1 MKLEI
6 FLDYVIFLICFFF
19 TDEILADDDK
29 NTKKFPSETEKQQ
42 SVRDGLIKSGE
53 MTPFGGTLGTVQGAN
68 DSEAAKNELAMND
81 LGTEKSCKESHGF
94 KNKRTESDEKQKYL
108 IRSFADGVKS
118 DSSDDND
125 HEYVPDESELKYS
138 WYEDDPDER
147 EGKMLQRGKK
157 SAAMWKKSLNVSY
170 REDDAVTPKKKKK
183 KRKTARRMGDTKPL
197 DDGSEKVYRQRIR

>member
-1 MKLEI
+1 M
-6 FLDYVIFLICFFF
+6 VFFF
-19 TDEILADDDK
+19 PDEILTDDDK
-29 NTKKFPSETEKQQ
+29 DTKKFPPETEKQQ
-42 SVRDGLIKSGE
+42 SARDELIKSGE
-53 MTPFGGTLGTVQGAN
+53 MTPFGGTLGSLQGAN
-68 DSEAAKNELAMND
+68 DSEAGKNEFGMKD
-81 LGTEKSCKESHGF
+81 LGTEILYKESHGS

-125 HEYVPDESELKYS
+125 DEYVPDESELKYS
-138 WYEDDPDER
+138 WYEDEPDER

-157 SAAMWKKSLNVSY
+157 SAAMWKQSLNVTY

-183 KRKTARRMGDTKPL
+183 KRKTARKMGDTKPL